1 MKIPFRVMVL
11 FLLACFLPISMM
23 AKGGAGGGQGGYGPA
38 GMTVNND
45 PYLNPLIL
53 QKTWLVSG
61 KVKTAD
67 GDPVRNASVLV
78 APLIRAASRT
88 VTTNPQGEFRTEFQ
102 VILSNEQDVL
112 EFSAIITAKAKGFH
126 TAHAYVNYGHSG
138 KTWEIPLTLHGM
150 EEDPDLLS
158 SSDLISALTPK
169 LKHLGPEDG
178 LGAKGEK
185 EYTRSVAEYFD
196 QNKPDQAVPRLFK
209 VLGDNSSC
217 VGCKTMLGLME
228 MGWFD
233 WDDAYNNI
241 AESVN
246 ASLHDRKM
254 GRPEPLA
261 TYGTWLNWQHDPE
274 KAEPFFLEA
283 LKFSPHDALA
293 LQELGRTRLFLQEFE
308 GANDALKKALAAG
321 AGPEARLLYVQSWLG
336 LGRSDEAAAEMSRF
350 LDGRDVNK
358 MPIRVRRVY
367 ASVQSRE
374 KVETRYAQ
382 TKPKKKGYEPAD
394 FLQHPPAEMVRGLE
408 PATDQAQLTPIL
420 DAAGAKILE
429 LIKNFPNTSS
439 LESIHQE
446 KLGRTGGVH
455 DEQNEKF
462 RYLCMVPR
470 EAGQPGFLEYR
481 ADLSG
486 NAAVPKGVS
495 EGFMLTTGFAS
506 TTFVFHPLYRS
517 ESTFRFL
524 GRQNVNGRNTFV
536 VAFAQIPGKARL
548 NGNFQTGQTLVT
560 TLSQG
565 LAWIDP
571 DSYEI
576 LRLHTELLAPLP
588 ELRLRKET
596 LNIDFNAVHF
606 THLQETL
613 WLPKQV
619 TVTLDWNGKVLRN
632 RHEYSDFKIFNVE
645 ASEKMGKPKDP
656 TGTSQLPQDAPVIQ

>member
-1 MKIPFRVMVL
+1 MRIPFRVMI
-11 FLLACFLPISMM
+11 LLPACFLSISIM
-23 AKGGAGGGQGGYGPA
+23 AKGGAGGGQAGPV
-38 GMTVNND
+38 GLSVNND

-78 APLIRAASRT
+78 TPLVPAASRT
-88 VTTNPQGEFRTEFQ
+88 LTTNAQGEFRTEFQ
-102 VILSNEQDVL
+102 VILSNVQDVL
-112 EFSAIITAKAKGFH
+112 VFSAILTAKAKGFH
-126 TAHAYVNYGHSG
+126 TAHAYVNYGRSG
-138 KTWEIPLTLHGM
+138 KTWEVPLTLHGM

-169 LKHLGPEDG
+169 LKQLGPEDG
-178 LGAKGEK
+178 LAAKSEK
-185 EYTRSVAEYFD
+185 EYMRSVAEYFD

-209 VLGDNSSC
+209 LLGDNSSC
-217 VGCKTMLGLME
+217 TGCRTMLGLME

-261 TYGTWLNWQHDPE
+261 VYGTWLNWQHDPE

-283 LKFSPHDALA
+283 LKFSPHDALG
-293 LQELGRTRLFLQEFE
+293 LQELGRTRLFLQNFE
-308 GANDALKKALAAG
+308 GANDVLKKALAAG

-336 LGRSDEAAAEMSRF
+336 VGRSDEAAAEMNRF

-374 KVETRYAQ
+374 KVETRYAKA
-382 TKPKKKGYEPAD
+382 KPKKKGYEPAD
-394 FLQHPPAEMVRGLE
+394 FLEHPPAEMVRGLE
-408 PATDQAQLTPIL
+408 PAKDQAQLTSIL

-439 LESIHQE
+439 LEAIHQE

-455 DEQNEKF
+455 GEQNEKF

-470 EAGQPGFLEYR
+470 EAGQPGFVEYR
-481 ADLSG
+481 ADFSG

-495 EGFMLTTGFAS
+495 EGFMLTTGFSS
-506 TTFVFHPLYRS
+506 TTFIFHPLYRS

-524 GRQNVNGRNTFV
+524 GRQNVNGRNAFV
-536 VAFAQIPGKARL
+536 VAFAQIPGKARI
-548 NGNFQTGQTLVT
+548 NGNFQTGPTLAT

-606 THLQETL
+606 THLQQAL
-613 WLPKQV
+613 WLPKEV

-632 RHEYSDFKIFNVE
+632 RHEYSDFRIFNVE
-645 ASEKMGKPKDP
+645 ASEKVGEPKNSKDTTQSP
-656 TGTSQLPQDAPVIQ
+656 PEPAVTP